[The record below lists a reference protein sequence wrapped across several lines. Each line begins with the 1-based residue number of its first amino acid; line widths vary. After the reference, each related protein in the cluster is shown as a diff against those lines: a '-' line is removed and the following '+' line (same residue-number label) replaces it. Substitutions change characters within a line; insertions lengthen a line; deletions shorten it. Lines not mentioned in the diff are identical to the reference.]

1 MFKMRKEEQ
10 PVLDGENLKKVYKHE
25 NCFEYKAGELKVF
38 VAKHMVIVKGKTN
51 LDNVGIKKAEWTM
64 KCKPADAETF
74 EMDMS
79 VSKASLR
86 GRFPHLII
94 SKSVSVHG
102 KNFFVSAKIDKTD
115 MGKLASRIEVDGNGF
130 LNLSHIKKAADSA
143 AAGEIKIED
152 DSKEQL
158 THILIFEKAIMR
170 AGRVFNEAVTLPN
183 NPVIAEDL
191 KNLELQRRRLG

>member
-1 MFKMRKEEQ
+1 MRKEEQ

-51 LDNVGIKKAEWTM
+51 LDNIGINKAEWTM
-64 KCKPADAETF
+64 KCRPTDAETF
-74 EMDMS
+74 GMDMS
-79 VSKASLR
+79 VSKARLK

-94 SKSVSVHG
+94 SERVSVHD
-102 KNFFVSAKIDKTD
+102 KKIFVLAKIDEAD
-115 MGKLASRIEVDGNGF
+115 MGKLANRIEVDGNGF
-130 LNLSHIKKAADSA
+130 LNLSQIKKAADSA
-143 AAGEIKIED
+143 AAGEIKIGD

-158 THILIFEKAIMR
+158 THILIFEKAIIR
-170 AGRVFNEAVTLPN
+170 AGRVFNEAVKLPN

>member
-25 NCFEYKAGELKVF
+25 NCLEYKSGELKVF
-38 VAKHMVIVKGKTN
+38 VAKHTVLVKGKTN
-51 LDNVGIKKAEWTM
+51 LDTMGINKAEWTM
-64 KCKPADAETF
+64 KCRPADAETF
-74 EMDMS
+74 EMDIS
-79 VSKASLR
+79 VSKARLK
-86 GRFPHLII
+86 GRFPHLITYER
-94 SKSVSVHG
+94 VSVHD
-102 KNFFVSAKIDKTD
+102 KKTFVLAKIDDAD
-115 MGKLASRIEVDGNGF
+115 MEKLANRIEVDGNGF
-130 LNLSHIKKAADSA
+130 LNLSQIKKAADSA

-158 THILIFEKAIMR
+158 RHILIFEKVITR
-170 AGRVFNEAVTLPN
+170 TGRIFNEAVTLPS